1 MLLALLNHFRSGDAS
16 IRNRQ
21 WQREAHRGRELQ
33 SLTVGICGYGHM
45 GSAFAE
51 RLAGFGCRVV
61 AYDKY
66 LPGWGDAPTAPRPL
80 PHVEPVGEAELR
92 RHADVVSLHLPWTA
106 ETRGLVNDA
115 WLAGFERSVI
125 LLNTSRGPIV
135 DTAALLRALDDGRV
149 VQAGLDVL
157 EFEGRSLEGLDG
169 LSDVASRQTFEA
181 LLAHPRVLLTPHVA
195 GWTHESL
202 VKLSTVL
209 ADKILGTASA

>member
-1 MLLALLNHFRSGDAS
+1 
-16 IRNRQ
+16 
-21 WQREAHRGRELQ
+21 
-33 SLTVGICGYGHM
+33 
-45 GSAFAE
+45 
-51 RLAGFGCRVV
+51 
-61 AYDKY
+61 
-66 LPGWGDAPTAPRPL
+66 
-80 PHVEPVGEAELR
+80 
-92 RHADVVSLHLPWTA
+92 
-106 ETRGLVNDA
+106 
-115 WLAGFERSVI
+115 VI